1 MYSPQ
6 MFEKLSLAMPLNEDV
21 LVSGRRGDKSP
32 NCEQTVLSGW
42 EAAMAPVA
50 GANTW
55 RSGPP
60 SVH

>member
-1 MYSPQ
+1 
-6 MFEKLSLAMPLNEDV
+6 MPLNEDV
-21 LVSGRRGDKSP
+21 LVSGRWGDKSP

-42 EAAMAPVA
+42 EAAIAPVA